1 MAHKRPQPSLGIP
14 YLNMNEIITIDGPSA
29 SGKTSVARLVAQ
41 RLGIPYISS
50 GLLYRAVAL
59 MCLLE
64 KASAEEVEER
74 LEKHCLE
81 LRPTPTQNLV
91 FLDGHE
97 VSQALHSL
105 EVDQIVSAVAV
116 RPAVREYVNQ
126 VLRQI
131 PPPFVVDGRDMGS
144 TVFPQARYKFYLTAN
159 PEVRATRR
167 VPERG
172 ATFETVLAEIIRRD
186 EADKKQSVPASDA
199 LILDTS
205 QLDLDGV
212 VRAVLEHI
220 ALPSKPPEQ
229 NSS

>member
-1 MAHKRPQPSLGIP
+1 MKD
-14 YLNMNEIITIDGPSA
+14 IITIDGPSA
-29 SGKTSVARLVAQ
+29 SGKTSVAKLVAQ

-64 KASAEEVEER
+64 NASAEEIEHR
-74 LEKHCLE
+74 LEKHRLE
-81 LRPTPTQNLV
+81 LKATPTQNLV
-91 FLDGHE
+91 YLDGHE

-116 RPAVREYVNQ
+116 RPAIREYVNQ

-159 PEVRATRR
+159 PLVRAMRR

-172 ATFETVLAEIIRRD
+172 AAFDTVLAEIMRRD
-186 EADKKQSVPASDA
+186 EADKKQSAPARDA
-199 LILDTS
+199 IILDTS
-205 QLDLDGV
+205 HLDLDGV
-212 VRAVLEHI
+212 VRVVLEHI
-220 ALPSKPPEQ
+220 APSSGPPEQ
-229 NSS
+229 NFS

>member
-1 MAHKRPQPSLGIP
+1 LNTAQDQPP
-14 YLNMNEIITIDGPSA
+14 HHRMTEIITIDGPSA

-64 KASAEEVEER
+64 NVSAEEIEARLAKHR
-74 LEKHCLE
+74 LELK
-81 LRPTPTQNLV
+81 PTPTQNLV

-97 VSQALHSL
+97 VSEALHSL
-105 EVDQIVSAVAV
+105 EVDQVVSAVAV
-116 RPAVREYVNQ
+116 RPAIREYVNQ

-159 PEVRATRR
+159 PEVRAQRR

-172 ATFETVLAEIIRRD
+172 AAFDTVLAEIIRRD
-186 EADKKQSVPASDA
+186 EADKRQSAPARDA
-199 LILDTS
+199 ILLDTS
-205 QLDLDGV
+205 HLDLDGV
-212 VRAVLEHI
+212 VQKVLEHI
-220 ALPSKPPEQ
+220 QPLS
-229 NSS
+229 